1 MILLAQYI
9 ELRIY
14 HLCELRKYNVIE
26 LIKNDNEVSYK
37 IFHHE
42 EYIFTLV
49 PRKTKHLSFE
59 LSDFDTA
66 MDTYID
72 WKLYLKIEASLFSIF
87 LKEPLS

>member
-14 HLCELRKYNVIE
+14 HFDELQQYHVIE

-37 IFHHE
+37 IFHKD

-49 PRKTKHLSFE
+49 PRNTSSLSFE
-59 LSDFDTA
+59 LSGYDRD
-66 MDTYID
+66 MNRDID
-72 WKLYLKIEASLFSIF
+72 WSLYSKIEASLFSIF